1 MKQFNDSKLKI
12 NERISVHRTS
22 NAAHRFSF
30 AAKLNVFFRM
40 KKIAIIDLGTNGF
53 RLYIAEVP
61 TVGSFKI
68 IHRETNDLKI
78 ASEGFDRIGDA
89 PFERGLAAMRQFS
102 THLNRFN
109 VEKVEAFGTAALRL
123 ASNGG
128 EFMDTVERET
138 GIKIQLISGEREA
151 ELIYKGMRLGFLEKR
166 GPLSME
172 PIFEQKTPVLMVDV
186 GGGSVEF
193 IIGDAEKVHW
203 ARSFNVGVTILKQNF
218 QPNPQINN
226 SEIKAIEQ
234 FLDTNC
240 ADLIEA
246 IAHFQPKIPVVACGT
261 FDFLIQILGG
271 NPNENFDF
279 SKSQFDA
286 FYQQMTFLSETELA
300 EIPDVPK
307 TKIEMLAVSFVLLD
321 WIMKI
326 LDANRLIS
334 SGFSMKAG
342 ILHEMSLEN
351 TFGKL

>member
-1 MKQFNDSKLKI
+1 
-12 NERISVHRTS
+12 
-22 NAAHRFSF
+22 
-30 AAKLNVFFRM
+30 M

-61 TVGSFKI
+61 AVGSFKI
-68 IHRETNDLKI
+68 IHRQTNDLKI

-102 THLNRFN
+102 TRLKRFD

-123 ASNGG
+123 ASNGV

-151 ELIYKGMRLGFLEKR
+151 ELIYKGMRLGFSEKR
-166 GPLSME
+166 GPLSIWRE
-172 PIFEQKTPVLMVDV
+172 TTSRTSGNPIFEAKKPVLMVDV

-193 IIGDAEKVHW
+193 IVGDAEKVHW

-218 QPNPQINN
+218 QPNPQIQN

-234 FLDTNC
+234 FLDSNC
-240 ADLIEA
+240 VDLIDA
-246 IAHFQPKIPVVACGT
+246 IAHFQPEIPVVACGT
-261 FDFLIQILGG
+261 FDFLVQMLNG

-286 FYQQMTFLSETELA
+286 FYQQMTFLSEAELS

-321 WIMKI
+321 WIMHI
-326 LDANRLIS
+326 LDADKLIAS
-334 SGFSMKAG
+334 AFSMKAG
-342 ILHEMSLEN
+342 ILHEMSLEE
-351 TFGKL
+351 